1 MPLSSVSPFILL
13 MANFCCSIEM
23 EPKTLSQ
30 GRLNLAREVAVDII
44 QNTQSDEASNL
55 FLEGGK
61 AVVQIKEALVLIEEA
76 EAVEQE
82 SCIGEVVKTNVAIE
96 ASCQCACPSAV
107 IDDSPDQSK
116 LKEPL
121 SAPF

>member
-1 MPLSSVSPFILL
+1 

-23 EPKTLSQ
+23 EPKTLNQ
-30 GRLNLAREVAVDII
+30 GQLNLAREVAVDIV
-44 QNTQSDEASNL
+44 QNTESDVASNL
-55 FLEGGK
+55 FLQGGK
-61 AVVQIKEALVLIEEA
+61 AVVQINEALVLIEEA
-76 EAVEQE
+76 EAEA
-82 SCIGEVVKTNVAIE
+82 VVKTNVVIE

>member
-1 MPLSSVSPFILL
+1 

-23 EPKTLSQ
+23 EPKTLNQ
-30 GRLNLAREVAVDII
+30 GQLNLAREVAVDIV
-44 QNTQSDEASNL
+44 QNTKSDEASNL

-61 AVVQIKEALVLIEEA
+61 QVVQMKETLALIKEAV
-76 EAVEQE
+76 QE
-82 SCIGEVVKTNVAIE
+82 DCFGEVVKTNVVIE
-96 ASCQCACPSAV
+96 ASCQCACPSAI
-107 IDDSPDQSK
+107 IDDSPEQQSK

>member
-1 MPLSSVSPFILL
+1 

-30 GRLNLAREVAVDII
+30 GQLNLAREVAVDIV

-61 AVVQIKEALVLIEEA
+61 TVVQIKEALVLIEEA
-76 EAVEQE
+76 ESVVEE
-82 SCIGEVVKTNVAIE
+82 VCIGKAVKTNVMIE
-96 ASCQCACPSAV
+96 ASCQCAYPSA
-107 IDDSPDQSK
+107 ITDDSPDQSK
-116 LKEPL
+116 FKEPL